1 MFHAS
6 TLVSG
11 HLIKANRE
19 TELVKGRL
27 FWCLARMTA
36 PRFEIFFEGDS
47 VVVFLVLGGEQKRHR
62 AITNDF
68 VKLRDGFGI
77 FLKLPKVSRSE
88 RIPF

>member
-1 MFHAS
+1 MFHGS

-11 HLIKANRE
+11 RLIKATRE
-19 TELVKGRL
+19 TDLVKGRL

-36 PRFEIFFEGDS
+36 PRFEIFFESDS
-47 VVVFLVLGGEQKRHR
+47 VVMFLVLGGKQKRHR

>member
-19 TELVKGRL
+19 TDLVKGRL

-36 PRFEIFFEGDS
+36 PRFEVLFKGSSII
-47 VVVFLVLGGEQKRHR
+47 VFLVLGGK
-62 AITNDF
+62 
-68 VKLRDGFGI
+68 
-77 FLKLPKVSRSE
+77 
-88 RIPF
+88 